1 MSREIPLKS
10 ISAAAR
16 QRARQKVSAWFTAR
30 KWKVFPFQ
38 KDTWSAYL
46 DGHSGLIHA
55 TTGTG
60 KTLAAW
66 LGPLIEALAE
76 AESTPAAISDGPTR
90 ILWIT
95 PLRALAVDTLH
106 SLKLPATELG
116 INWSIESRT
125 GDTSAA
131 DRQRQRR
138 RLPTVLVTTPESL
151 SLLLARSDA
160 AEQFRALRAVIC
172 DEWHELLATKR
183 GVQVELALARL
194 RRWKPQLR
202 TWALSATLGN
212 LDEALQVLLGAPIRP
227 DTSGGV
233 IEPCEPGQPNFSEAT
248 DTVNTAEQSSA
259 SAVDS
264 SPVVTRP
271 SVHLASPPTRQPP
284 NPEADE
290 SACTAAPT
298 GPVPSG
304 LIIRAGVKKAVVV
317 DSLIPARIER
327 FPWAGHMGMSQLR
340 EVISCIES
348 ANSTLVFT
356 NTRSQTEA
364 WYHAILQARRD
375 WAGLIA
381 LHHGSLEPQT
391 RTWVEEGLRQ
401 GKLRCVVCT
410 SSLDLG
416 VDFSPVDRVLQVGSP
431 RGVARLLQR
440 AGRSG
445 HQPGAVSRVTC
456 VPTHA
461 FELIEAAAARDAM
474 EAGQLEGRQPHRA
487 PIDVLCQHLVTIACG
502 EGFESTAL
510 FDEVRG
516 TLSYADLQRSEWE
529 WALNFAARG
538 GESLKAYP
546 DYHRLREEQGRFL
559 VSTEKIARQ
568 HRMSIGTITS
578 DASLVVQ
585 YLNGPSLGTIEE
597 SFLTKLNPGDCFLF
611 SGRAVELVHIHDMK
625 VWVRKAP
632 ASARAVIPRWMGGR
646 MPLSSELATAVRQRL
661 REAHHGEF
669 RGPELQ
675 AVRPLLELQAQ
686 WSALPLPEDLL
697 IEQIRSREGF
707 HLLIYPFAGRLVH
720 EGLAALCAWRIA
732 QLQPITFT
740 MSVNDYGF
748 ELLSP
753 TEAPLDAALE
763 AGLLQETNLAADLE
777 KCLNAAEMGKR
788 QFREIA
794 RVAGL
799 VFQGYPGQQR
809 TARQLQASSG
819 LLYDVFSNYDP
830 ENLLLRQSRT
840 EVLERQLEH
849 TRLVSTLRSLQAARI
864 VRRRPQRLT
873 PLAFP
878 LVVARL
884 RERLSSEKLSDRIAR
899 MTLQLEKAAGS

>member
-1 MSREIPLKS
+1 MSRETPLKS

-46 DGHSGLIHA
+46 DGQSGLIHA

-76 AESTPAAISDGPTR
+76 AESNPTAISDGPTR
-90 ILWIT
+90 VLWIT
-95 PLRALAVDTLH
+95 PLRALAIDTLH
-106 SLKLPATELG
+106 SLKQPATELG
-116 INWSIESRT
+116 IKWSIESRT

-160 AEQFRALRAVIC
+160 AEQFRELRAVIC

-194 RRWKPQLR
+194 RRWKPHLR

-212 LDEALQVLLGAPIRP
+212 LDEALQVLLGAPGRP
-227 DTSGGV
+227 DKS
-233 IEPCEPGQPNFSEAT
+233 SESSELAST
-248 DTVNTAEQSSA
+248 EVADTVDAAGQSP
-259 SAVDS
+259 S
-264 SPVVTRP
+264 SDV
-271 SVHLASPPTRQPP
+271 QPP
-284 NPEADE
+284 PA
-290 SACTAAPT
+290 S
-298 GPVPSG
+298 VPSG
-304 LIIRAGVKKAVVV
+304 LIVRAGVKKAVVV

-340 EVISCIES
+340 DVINCIES

-445 HQPGAVSRVTC
+445 HQPGAISRVTC

-546 DYHRLREEQGRFL
+546 DYHRLREEQGQFL

-585 YLNGPSLGTIEE
+585 YLNGPPLGTIEE

-646 MPLSSELATAVRQRL
+646 MPLSSELACAVRQRL
-661 REAHHGEF
+661 REAHNGEF

-697 IEQIRSREGF
+697 VEQIRSREGF

-720 EGLAALCAWRIA
+720 EGLAALCAWRMA

-753 TEAPLDAALE
+753 TEAPLEAALD
-763 AGLLQETNLAADLE
+763 AGLLEETNLAADLE

-830 ENLLLRQSRT
+830 DNLLLRQSRT

-849 TRLVSTLRSLQAARI
+849 TRLVSTLRSLQAAGI

>member
-1 MSREIPLKS
+1 MSRETPLKS

-16 QRARQKVSAWFTAR
+16 ERARRKVSAWFTTR
-30 KWKVFPFQ
+30 NWKVFPFQ

-46 DGHSGLIHA
+46 EGHSGLIHA

-66 LGPLIEALAE
+66 LGPVIEALAE
-76 AESTPAAISDGPTR
+76 AESRPAAISDGPTR
-90 ILWIT
+90 VLWIT
-95 PLRALAVDTLH
+95 PLRALAIDTLH
-106 SLKLPATELG
+106 SLKQPATELG

-160 AEQFRALRAVIC
+160 AEQFRELRAVIC

-212 LDEALQVLLGAPIRP
+212 LDEALQVLLGAPGRP
-227 DTSGGV
+227 DTPSKAS
-233 IEPCEPGQPNFSEAT
+233 EPAKAT
-248 DTVNTAEQSSA
+248 LTEFADTVDTAGQSP
-259 SAVDS
+259 S
-264 SPVVTRP
+264 SDVQ
-271 SVHLASPPTRQPP
+271 SPPAR
-284 NPEADE
+284 
-290 SACTAAPT
+290 
-298 GPVPSG
+298 VPSG
-304 LIIRAGVKKAVVV
+304 LIVRAGVKKAVVV

-340 EVISCIES
+340 DVINCIES

-510 FDEVRG
+510 YDEVRG
-516 TLSYADLQRSEWE
+516 TLSYADLQHSEWE

-585 YLNGPSLGTIEE
+585 YLNGPALGTIEE

-611 SGRAVELVHIHDMK
+611 SGRAVELVHIHEMK

-646 MPLSSELATAVRQRL
+646 MPLSSELAYAVRQRL
-661 REAHHGEF
+661 REAHNGEF

-675 AVRPLLELQAQ
+675 AVRPLLELQAE

-697 IEQIRSREGF
+697 VEQIRSREGF

-720 EGLAALCAWRIA
+720 EGLAALCAWRMA

-753 TEAPLDAALE
+753 TEAPLDAALD
-763 AGLLQETNLAADLE
+763 AGLLQETNLAVDLE

-830 ENLLLRQSRT
+830 DNLLLRQSRT

-849 TRLVSTLRSLQAARI
+849 TRLISTLRSLQAARI